1 MSDTPCEVWF
11 YHMERS
17 SLEQVLPD
25 LLERTLSRGWKAL
38 VRSRLADRLEQLDA
52 HLWTYRDDSFLPHGL
67 TDEPHAAQ
75 QPVLLTSG
83 MENANSADVLFL
95 LDGAE
100 AGPLDGFTRC
110 VVLFDGRDEA
120 ALATARAQW
129 RVIKGNGLP
138 VSYWKQMA
146 RGWEK
151 QA

>member
-1 MSDTPCEVWF
+1 MAEGACEVWF
-11 YHMERS
+11 YHLERS

-25 LLERTLSRGWKAL
+25 LLERTLGRNWKAL
-38 VRSRLADRLEQLDA
+38 VRSRLSERLEQLDT
-52 HLWTYRDDSFLPHGL
+52 HLWTFRDDSFLAHGRV
-67 TDEPHAAQ
+67 DEPHAAQ
-75 QPVLLTSG
+75 QPVLLTTE
-83 MENANSADVLFL
+83 MDNANGADVVFL

-100 AGPLDGFTRC
+100 PGALDGYVRC
-110 VVLFDGRDEA
+110 IVLFDGRDEA

-129 RVIKGNGLP
+129 RAIKATGLP

>member
-1 MSDTPCEVWF
+1 MAEGACDVWF

-25 LLERTLSRGWKAL
+25 LLERTLGRNWKAL
-38 VRSRLADRLEQLDA
+38 VRSRLSERLEQLDT
-52 HLWTYRDDSFLPHGL
+52 HLWTYRDDSFLAHGRV
-67 TDEPHAAQ
+67 DEPHAAQ
-75 QPVLLTSG
+75 QPVLLTTE
-83 MENANSADVLFL
+83 MENANGADVVFL

-100 AGPLDGFTRC
+100 PGSLDGYIRC
-110 VVLFDGRDEA
+110 IVLFDGRDEA

-129 RVIKGNGLP
+129 RAIKTSGLP